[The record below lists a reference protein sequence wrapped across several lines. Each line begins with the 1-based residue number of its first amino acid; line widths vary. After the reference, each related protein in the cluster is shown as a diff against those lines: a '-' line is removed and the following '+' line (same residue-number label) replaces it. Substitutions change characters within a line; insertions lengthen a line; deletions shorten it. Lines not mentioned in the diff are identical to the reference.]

1 MEEKHGTAVPIE
13 QMWDE
18 LEKDEENG
26 RIFKLIRKN
35 GDLQARLDILKEQ
48 IFKELQENVD
58 CYFEIRQCNSPHTQ
72 HDYIWFNERRFR
84 WFLEKL

>member
-26 RIFKLIRKN
+26 RIFKLIRKSA
-35 GDLQARLDILKEQ
+35 DLEIRLGNLKEK
-48 IFKELQENVD
+48 IFEELQENVD

-72 HDYIWFNERRFR
+72 HDYIWFNEIRFR
-84 WFLEKL
+84 KFLETL